1 MGLSPVGFLWDEK
14 IYNIEV
20 KYRMLIILVNKKP
33 KDYDIEMVTCMRDK
47 TVARTTL
54 STTNQLPELM
64 ST

>member
-1 MGLSPVGFLWDEK
+1 MGLSPVGSLWDEK

-47 TVARTTL
+47 TVPRTTL
-54 STTNQLPELM
+54 STTNQVPELM